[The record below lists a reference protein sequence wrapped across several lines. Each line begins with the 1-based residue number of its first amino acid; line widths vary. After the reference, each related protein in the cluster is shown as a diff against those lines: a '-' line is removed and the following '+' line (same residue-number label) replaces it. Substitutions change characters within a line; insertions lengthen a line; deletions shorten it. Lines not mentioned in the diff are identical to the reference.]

1 MVMRGGKSGSDDNRA
16 SASIRSRLLM
26 FETKEGQKVVA
37 ACIEFGGWHHRDK
50 TLMPIHLSA
59 LLTMPGNPG
68 LVWAMDSLAAAAEAG
83 LLDGDRYIE
92 QLFATREE
100 VRSFRQILRD
110 AGGDRWLNAA
120 LHSSQETRL
129 RRVGRSDLR
138 ERREPLRPSRVI
150 LLNAASVAHQFGSC

>member
-59 LLTMPGNPG
+59 LLTM
-68 LVWAMDSLAAAAEAG
+68 LAIPAWSG
-83 LLDGDRYIE
+83 
-92 QLFATREE
+92 
-100 VRSFRQILRD
+100 
-110 AGGDRWLNAA
+110 RWTVL
-120 LHSSQETRL
+120 L
-129 RRVGRSDLR
+129 RRPKRAYLTGTDTSSNFLQP
-138 ERREPLRPSRVI
+138 EKTYGPSARFCVTP
-150 LLNAASVAHQFGSC
+150 AATGG